1 MRGNP
6 DGHAALDIDGG
17 KRLADL
23 TYPAL
28 VALYGEADCTLDGHD
43 DPWKLMVSAIL
54 AAQCTDARVN
64 LVTPALFERFPSMAD
79 FAGAAIPD
87 IEASIRTCGLF
98 HTKAR
103 SIQGSARMLVE
114 RFGGQVPANMEDLLA
129 LPGIGRKIAN
139 LVLGDAFGIPGIV
152 VDTHCSRI
160 SRRIGLTDSDDPYK
174 IEKDLLCL
182 FPPARWTSL
191 GHLMVAHGRG
201 LCPAAKPRCKE
212 CPLRGFCRYAAGDV
226 L

>member
-6 DGHAALDIDGG
+6 DGRKPDIESG

-23 TYPAL
+23 TYNAL
-28 VALYGEADCTLDGHD
+28 VSLYGDASCTLDGRE

-54 AAQCTDARVN
+54 SAQCTDARVN
-64 LVTPALFERFPSMAD
+64 LVTPALFERFPSMVD
-79 FAGAAIPD
+79 FSSAKILD
-87 IEASIRTCGLF
+87 IEDSIRTCGLY

-103 SIQGSARMLVE
+103 SIQGSARMLLE
-114 RFGGQVPANMEDLLA
+114 RFGGQVPARMDDLLS

-139 LVLGDAFGIPGIV
+139 LILGDAFGIPGIV

-160 SRRIGLTDSDDPYK
+160 SRRIGLSDSDDPYK
-174 IEKDLLCL
+174 IEKDLLPL
-182 FPPARWTSL
+182 FPPDRWTSL

-201 LCPAAKPRCKE
+201 LCPAARPRCEE
-212 CPLRGFCRYAAGDV
+212 CPLRAFCRHAAGEAP
-226 L
+226 